1 MTVISQDVNSH
12 KSTMMGE
19 EFAVVEGITM
29 IGETALVAAMINPID
44 RVQTIVGEV
53 LLQNLKDR
61 ISMMTGVG
69 VAVEVQMDGM
79 ITTNQLLAANR
90 GARDVEVEDEEEE
103 AAVVAVA
110 GEEETAVV
118 MTEDAGVAAG
128 KEIDSQVKVQRRRR
142 RQLN

>member
-110 GEEETAVV
+110 GEEETVAA
-118 MTEDAGVAAG
+118 MTEDVGVAAG